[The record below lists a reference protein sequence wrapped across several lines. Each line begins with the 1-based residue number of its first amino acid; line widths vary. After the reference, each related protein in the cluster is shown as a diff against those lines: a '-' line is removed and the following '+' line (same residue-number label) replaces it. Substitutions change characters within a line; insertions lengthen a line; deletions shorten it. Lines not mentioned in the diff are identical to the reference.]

1 MTKTRTDTG
10 HAAAD
15 RVALRVAFL
24 GFGEAGAI
32 LARDL
37 VAGGAAASAY
47 DPRLEGKAGSELR
60 DRAETLG
67 VRVAGSEREAC
78 AEAAL
83 VVSAV
88 TASAALDVA
97 RGASAYVAEGQLFLD
112 VNSVA
117 PETRR
122 RAAALVEGAGGR
134 YVEAAVMGPLPP
146 QGIAVPMLL
155 GGPWAAD
162 AKALLEPFGANL
174 EVVAGE
180 IGLASAI
187 KLSRSLMTKGI
198 EALAVECMLTAS
210 YYGTEAQVIDSMNR
224 TYPGTDWE
232 ARMAYLLSRVM
243 LHGRRRA
250 EEMREAA
257 KMVEAAGIAPL
268 MASATAERQD
278 WVARL
283 GVGEAARGAGT
294 PELAALTRALRAR
307 VGE

>member
-1 MTKTRTDTG
+1 M
-10 HAAAD
+10 AD
-15 RVALRVAFL
+15 RAALRVAFL
-24 GFGEAGAI
+24 GFGEAGAT

-37 VAGGAAASAY
+37 VAQGAEARAY
-47 DPRLEGKAGSELR
+47 DPRFGDGGSELR

-67 VRVAGSEREAC
+67 VRVAESGQDASAG
-78 AEAAL
+78 AAL

-88 TASAALDVA
+88 TAAAALDLA
-97 RGASAYVAEGQLFLD
+97 REAAAYVADGQLFLD
-112 VNSVA
+112 VNSVS
-117 PETRR
+117 PETRIE
-122 RAAALVEGAGGR
+122 AAAMIEGAGGR

-146 QGIAVPMLL
+146 RGIAVPMIL

-162 AKALLEPFGANL
+162 AKALLEPFGAKL

-210 YYGTEAQVIDSMNR
+210 HYGTEAQVIDSMNR

-257 KMVEAAGIAPL
+257 KMVEAAGLAPL
-268 MASATAERQD
+268 MASATADRQD

-283 GVGEAARGAGT
+283 DVAEAARGTGT
-294 PELAALTRALRAR
+294 PALAALTQALRAR
-307 VGE
+307 VRGAGHG